1 MLVQGNDIFNLI
13 PQRPPMVMVD
23 KLFECNDQKAM
34 TGLKILPDNIF
45 VRKGQFSES
54 GLIENIAQSAA
65 LMTGWLAI
73 NLQEGEQKIP
83 LGVIGA
89 VKDFQVYFLPEVN
102 SEMIT
107 QIEVLYRI
115 ANATIVNGKVR
126 VHDRLAAECELKIF
140 TSEQV

>member
-1 MLVQGNDIFNLI
+1 MLAQGNDIFKLI

-23 KLFECNDQKAM
+23 KLFECNDQKAL
-34 TGLKILPDNIF
+34 TGLEIMYDNIF

-73 NLQEGEQKIP
+73 NKQGVEQKIP

-89 VKDFQVYFLPEVN
+89 VKDFQVYFRPEVN
-102 SEMIT
+102 SELIT

-115 ANATIVNGKVR
+115 ANATIVNGKVK
-126 VHDRLAAECELKIF
+126 VNDKLAAECELKIF
-140 TSEQV
+140 TSEQA

>member
-23 KLFECNDQKAM
+23 KLFECNDQTAL
-34 TGLKILPDNIF
+34 TGLEIVSDNIF
-45 VRKGQFSES
+45 VRNGQFSES

-73 NLQEGEQKIP
+73 HRQKGEQKIP
-83 LGVIGA
+83 MGVIGA

-102 SEMIT
+102 SAMIT
-107 QIEVLYRI
+107 QIEVLYLI

-126 VHDRLAAECELKIF
+126 VNDRLAAECELKIF
-140 TSEQV
+140 TSQQA

>member
-23 KLFECNDQKAM
+23 KLFECNDQKAL
-34 TGLKILPDNIF
+34 TGLEIMHDNIF

-73 NLQEGEQKIP
+73 HRQKGEQKIP
-83 LGVIGA
+83 MGVIGA

-115 ANATIVNGKVR
+115 ANATNRKW
-126 VHDRLAAECELKIF
+126 K
-140 TSEQV
+140 SESE

>member
-23 KLFECNDQKAM
+23 KLFECNDQKAL
-34 TGLKILPDNIF
+34 TGLEIVPDNIF
-45 VRKGQFSES
+45 VRNGQISES

-73 NLQEGEQKIP
+73 NHQEGEQKIP

-89 VKDFQVYFLPEVN
+89 VNDFKVYFLPGVN

-126 VHDRLAAECELKIF
+126 VNDRLAAKCELKIF

>member
-23 KLFECNDQKAM
+23 KLFECSDQKAL
-34 TGLKILPDNIF
+34 TGLEIVPDNIF
-45 VRKGQFSES
+45 MRKGQFSES

-73 NLQEGEQKIP
+73 NLQEGKQKIP

-89 VKDFQVYFLPEVN
+89 VKDFKVYFLPKINTEIV
-102 SEMIT
+102 T
-107 QIEVLYRI
+107 QIEILFRV
-115 ANATIVNGKVR
+115 ANATIVNGKVN
-126 VHDRLAAECELKIF
+126 VNNRLAAECELKIF
-140 TSEQV
+140 TSEQT

>member
-1 MLVQGNDIFNLI
+1 
-13 PQRPPMVMVD
+13 MVMVD
-23 KLFECNDQKAM
+23 KLFECNDQKAL
-34 TGLKILPDNIF
+34 TGLEIMHDNIF

-73 NLQEGEQKIP
+73 HRQKGEQKIP
-83 LGVIGA
+83 MGVIGA

-115 ANATIVNGKVR
+115 ANAAIVNGKVR
-126 VHDRLAAECELKIF
+126 VNDRLAAECELKIF
-140 TSEQV
+140 TSQQA

>member
-73 NLQEGEQKIP
+73 NRQEGEQKIP

-89 VKDFQVYFLPEVN
+89 VKDFQVYFLPGVN
-102 SEMIT
+102 SEMVT
-107 QIEVLYRI
+107 QIEILFRV
-115 ANATIVNGKVR
+115 ANATIVNGKVN
-126 VHDRLAAECELKIF
+126 VNNRLAAECELKIF